1 MLNVTQNF
9 NSEIGPIN
17 LRRPGT
23 QGHEGECDIDVSSCD
38 GDFLFVIFSK
48 GKFFSHVAPEF

>member
-1 MLNVTQNF
+1 MLNVTQSF

-17 LRRPGT
+17 LLRPGT
-23 QGHEGECDIDVSSCD
+23 RGHEGECDDSSCD

-48 GKFFSHVAPEF
+48 GKFSLVAPEL